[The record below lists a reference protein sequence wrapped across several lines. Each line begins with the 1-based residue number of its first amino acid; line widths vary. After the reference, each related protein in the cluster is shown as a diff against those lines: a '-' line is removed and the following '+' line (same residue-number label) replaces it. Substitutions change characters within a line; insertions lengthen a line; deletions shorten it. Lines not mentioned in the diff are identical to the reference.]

1 MGGASSGLV
10 CVNPALILD
19 SRMGIIVKVIVSADG
34 GRSRVGAFSVADLYA
49 AIQDYLSNGYALEEL
64 EIEYPSDRPRA
75 FHDSTDLARFVI
87 VNEWA
92 VESPRTDSGVAGW
105 RETLNAVYDAWD
117 AETPNDIVSAISAAI
132 DLDRS
137 YRVDAE
143 VSA

>member
-1 MGGASSGLV
+1 MGLCVSIRHGITDSG
-10 CVNPALILD
+10 
-19 SRMGIIVKVIVSADG
+19 MGIVVKVIVSADG
-34 GRSRVGAFSVADLYA
+34 GRARTGAFGVAE
-49 AIQDYLSNGYALEEL
+49 IHEVIESYLSDGYALEEL

-117 AETPNDIVSAISAAI
+117 AETPDDIVSTISAAI

>member
-1 MGGASSGLV
+1 MSGPFL
-10 CVNPALILD
+10 CVDPARILD
-19 SRMGIIVKVIVSADG
+19 SRMGIVVKVVISADG
-34 GRSRVGAFSVADLYA
+34 GRARTGAFGVAEIHA
-49 AIQDYLSNGYALEEL
+49 VIESYLSDGYALDDL
-64 EIEYPSDRPRA
+64 EIEYPNDRPRA

-92 VESPRTDSGVAGW
+92 LESPRTESGMAGW

-117 AETPNDIVSAISAAI
+117 ADTPDDIVSTISAAI